1 MWAMDARRAKGI
13 LKKDIV
19 AQIGKRSCW
28 VAFHPRLRG
37 LRSGIQQI
45 LNAATLSVQRQFGLV
60 YLMRLPV
67 MEPELQNRAFDE
79 A

>member
-1 MWAMDARRAKGI
+1 MRAMVARRAKGM
-13 LKKDIV
+13 LKEDIA
-19 AQIGKRSCW
+19 AQIGKRSSW
-28 VAFHPRLRG
+28 VAFPLCLRG

-45 LNAATLSVQRQFGLV
+45 LNAAPLSVQRQFGLV